1 METQSRGSICPFK
14 RNSQWKNRAEWK
26 WETLSRR
33 KCRRWR
39 RRRKFARVQ
48 EIPKCQVE
56 SGWSIHIWHQQEL
69 ETKTFSN
76 AQWVVF
82 IYLFY
87 KKKKKGNWGFF
98 SEQQKRNWRKRNH
111 RIPEMAH
118 PTQKYSEKKLLQS
131 RLCDMWEETWEM
143 KIEVSNH
150 DVFKKKMD

>member
-87 KKKKKGNWGFF
+87 KKKKKKGTVDSSQNNKKGIEERETIGF
-98 SEQQKRNWRKRNH
+98 QKWHTQHKSTVRRNCFRVGSV
-111 RIPEMAH
+111 
-118 PTQKYSEKKLLQS
+118 TCEKKLGKW
-131 RLCDMWEETWEM
+131 R
-143 KIEVSNH
+143 
-150 DVFKKKMD
+150 